1 MTTETRLSAPE
12 PDRIR
17 AVFSQQDFA
26 LIRAAISHYLKE
38 LEGPDEVRKYSNLY
52 HRLSR
57 VA

>member
-1 MTTETRLSAPE
+1 MANENRLQSPE

-26 LIRAAISHYLKE
+26 LIRTAISHYLKE
-38 LEGPDEVRKYSNLY
+38 LEGQDEVRKYSNLY
-52 HRLSR
+52 HRLNR